1 MVVVLPVHSSPIVA
15 PFLIMDRAPRPVCK
29 KCGHLLPKF
38 HRALKSGHTFDMCFK
53 ANPVRKHKVHK
64 AVGKQKSRKTAVK

>member
-1 MVVVLPVHSSPIVA
+1 MLPVHSSPIVA

-38 HRALKSGHTFDMCFK
+38 HRALKSGHKFDMCFK
-53 ANPVRKHKVHK
+53 ANPVRKLKVVK
-64 AVGKQKSRKTAVK
+64 AVVKKEEQEEPATK